1 MAGFEGIR
9 PRIVGTLRSHTAQ
22 RGDAGEKWLLEE
34 MGFDA
39 TRPDWNPSEKGE
51 KGRSK
56 LRARIHGRQ

>member
-39 TRPDWNPSEKGE
+39 TRLEPFRERGK
-51 KGRSK
+51 
-56 LRARIHGRQ
+56 RAVEAQG